1 MSKIFLCVIAFFPL
15 GVLPV
20 FSFADQYQEGQA
32 SASFSS
38 LGITASRIRDWDNL
52 WQGNE
57 DYLKDSLLDLKA
69 HVQQLRETNLSL
81 SEKVVRFTARIPQLK
96 EELQR
101 VAGGIENLR
110 ETNRSLKDIW
120 ASEKIETEK
129 MKAEIVQLE
138 QSVEE
143 LHAKDSE
150 IYEKFRRKGPP
161 KGLQMEA
168 EQLLGEISQ
177 LKARLSL
184 LIKRSWISAMK
195 KRFKG
200 MSFMKVK
207 VVGCVN
213 GKKNCPE
220 FRQTWGSRGARDFS

>member
-1 MSKIFLCVIAFFPL
+1 MCKTTYLEYSLSKIFLCVIAFFPL

-161 KGLQMEA
+161 KRPADGSGA
-168 EQLLGEISQ
+168 IVGRNI
-177 LKARLSL
+177 A
-184 LIKRSWISAMK
+184 A
-195 KRFKG
+195 KG
-200 MSFMKVK
+200 KIIPS
-207 VVGCVN
+207 
-213 GKKNCPE
+213 
-220 FRQTWGSRGARDFS
+220 